1 MSDAEAFLRGLCAQF
16 CGTPIEDQSP
26 EIADIALALE
36 AHMADAQRKIESGK
50 SIWRRWRAARTTENM
65 IIAEEG
71 LDIWVE
77 DS

>member
-36 AHMADAQRKIESGK
+36 AHMTEARRKIDRGQNL
-50 SIWRRWRAARTTENM
+50 WRSFREARKLENK